1 MEQISSTCRLLPC
14 QIRDRLQRCGRKHE
28 LGKDSRIYKKMPLS
42 IAAEKHVIF
51 KCTLYVPS
59 LTFIL
64 SAQFNSIKCIH
75 IVVQEIS
82 ELFHLQTW
90 NSMPIKQY

>member
-1 MEQISSTCRLLPC
+1 MSIISRLIDFFKIKGDKGRHRGTSIWSKSVLHEDVLPC

-42 IAAEKHVIF
+42 IAAEKCVLLNFHVIF
-51 KCTLYVPS
+51 KCTLYVSS

-64 SAQFNSIKCIH
+64 SA
-75 IVVQEIS
+75 
-82 ELFHLQTW
+82 
-90 NSMPIKQY
+90 